1 MKKMDKLQR
10 IKDLIEKYGE
20 DATLKEVLAKEQKA
34 QEKPTELHPV
44 FEQIIASFKAA
55 QGWN

>member
-1 MKKMDKLQR
+1 MDKLQR

-20 DATLKEVLAKEQKA
+20 DATLKEVLAKEQKE
-34 QEKPTELHPV
+34 QEKPAELHPV

>member
-1 MKKMDKLQR
+1 MDKLQR

-34 QEKPTELHPV
+34 QEKPAELHPV